1 MLLTG
6 RSEGTTTIGKHFL
19 ATRGPSVHR
28 KYTSFSRTACATQ
41 LLSTLRDNIECRHQT
56 TYGAARGR
64 KHLYLLIDDLS
75 LPFRAGAA
83 SPVSEVA
90 RQLMEQGGMLRGNR
104 SIKVE
109 GLVVFGVA
117 AARCGGIA
125 ALEPRFASH
134 FYELEVQPF
143 SNASMISI
151 FRGSLDACLS
161 AGAKVEPQDLLA
173 CSPALA

>member
-1 MLLTG
+1 
-6 RSEGTTTIGKHFL
+6 
-19 ATRGPSVHR
+19 
-28 KYTSFSRTACATQ
+28 
-41 LLSTLRDNIECRHQT
+41 
-56 TYGAARGR
+56 
-64 KHLYLLIDDLS
+64 
-75 LPFRAGAA
+75 
-83 SPVSEVA
+83 
-90 RQLMEQGGMLRGNR
+90 MLRGNR

-173 CSPALA
+173 CTPALAKLVVRLLNDMSTTFVPTPAQRDYVFDFGDVARVLGGMRLGIQRCGAGGLGTAQALLQLCVHECGRVFHDRLKDEDTSQMRELFQDQ